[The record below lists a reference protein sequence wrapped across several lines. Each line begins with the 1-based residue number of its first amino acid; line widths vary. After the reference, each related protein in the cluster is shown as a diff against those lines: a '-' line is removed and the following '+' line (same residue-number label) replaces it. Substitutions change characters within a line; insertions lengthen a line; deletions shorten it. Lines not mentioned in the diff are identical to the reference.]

1 MSRMKPSFPDHFSG
15 HAADYARYRPDYP
28 EALFSYLA
36 SLVRERGF
44 AWDCAAG
51 NGQAT
56 AGLARH
62 FEVVLATDA
71 SARQIES
78 ALSLRGVRYA
88 VSPAEKSSLPDGSVD
103 LVTVAQAL
111 HWFDIPPFF
120 AEVRRVLVPGGVL
133 AVWCYDLLTMAPQID
148 IPLNRFYREVVGE
161 YWPPE
166 RAIVER
172 GYASLDFPFEE
183 VRPPGFAMEKEWTLE
198 DLLGYV
204 RTWSAVRRFMAARG
218 EDPVVALEK
227 DLAPAWG
234 PPRLTRRAVWDL
246 DLRVGRKR

>member
-1 MSRMKPSFPDHFSG
+1 MSRMQPSFPDHFSG
-15 HAADYARYRPDYP
+15 HASDYARYRPDYP

-36 SLVRERGF
+36 SLVPEPGF

-51 NGQAT
+51 NGQAS

-78 ALSLRGVRYA
+78 APSLPRVRYA
-88 VSPAEKSSLPDGSVD
+88 VAPAEKSYLPEETVD

-111 HWFDIPPFF
+111 HWFDIPAFF
-120 AEVRRVLVPGGVL
+120 AEVRRVLVADGVL
-133 AVWCYDLLTMAPQID
+133 AVWCYDLLTMAPEID
-148 IPLNRFYREVVGE
+148 FVLNRFYRDVVGE

-172 GYASLDFPFEE
+172 GYATLEFPFDEIPAP
-183 VRPPGFAMEKEWTLE
+183 RFAMEKVWTLA

-218 EDPVVALEK
+218 EDPVLALEK
-227 DLAPAWG
+227 DLVPAWG
-234 PPRLTRRAVWDL
+234 PRRLARRAVWDL

>member
-1 MSRMKPSFPDHFSG
+1 LSIFSDHFSG
-15 HAADYARYRPDYP
+15 HAADYARHRPDYP

-36 SLVRERGF
+36 SLPPARRL
-44 AWDCAAG
+44 AWDCATG
-51 NGQAT
+51 SGQAA

-62 FEVVLATDA
+62 FEEVVATDA
-71 SARQIES
+71 SARQIEEAP
-78 ALSLRGVRYA
+78 ALPGVA
-88 VSPAEKSSLPDGSVD
+88 FGVGAAESPALPDAAVD

-111 HWFDIPPFF
+111 HWLDLPLFF

-133 AVWCYDLLTMAPQID
+133 AVWCYDLLSIAAEID
-148 IPLNRFYREVVGE
+148 LILNRFYRDVVGE
-161 YWPPE
+161 YWPKE

-172 GYASLDFPFEE
+172 GYGSLDFPFEE
-183 VRPPGFAMEKEWTLE
+183 IAAPAFTMEREWALA

-218 EDPVVALEK
+218 EDPVLELERE
-227 DLAPAWG
+227 LAPVWG
-234 PPRLTRRAVWDL
+234 AAGRPRRAVWDL

>member
-1 MSRMKPSFPDHFSG
+1 MSRMLPSFRDHFSG

-36 SLVRERGF
+36 SLAPKPGF
-44 AWDCAAG
+44 AWDCATG
-51 NGQAT
+51 NGQAS

-78 ALSLRGVRYA
+78 APSLPRVRYA
-88 VSPAEKSSLPDGSVD
+88 VAPAEKSFLPDKSVD

-111 HWFDIPPFF
+111 HWFDIPAFF
-120 AEVRRVLVPGGVL
+120 SEVRRVLVPGGVL
-133 AVWCYDLLTMAPQID
+133 AVWCYGLLEMSPEID
-148 IPLNRFYREVVGE
+148 ALLNGFYRDVVGDF
-161 YWPPE
+161 WPPE
-166 RAIVER
+166 RAMVER
-172 GYASLDFPFEE
+172 GYGSLEFPFDEI
-183 VRPPGFAMEKEWTLE
+183 RGRGFAMEKEWTLP

-234 PPRLTRRAVWDL
+234 PPRAARRAVWDL